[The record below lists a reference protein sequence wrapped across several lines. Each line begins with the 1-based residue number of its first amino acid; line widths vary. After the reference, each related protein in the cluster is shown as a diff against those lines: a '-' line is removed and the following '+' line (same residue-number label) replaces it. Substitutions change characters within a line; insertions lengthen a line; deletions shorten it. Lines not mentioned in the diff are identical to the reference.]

1 MVMATAK
8 TEKWVAEHEVSLKEN
23 HSTFTLVLPAEI
35 YLYVTP
41 EQFEELARVNRDLRL
56 ERNAN
61 GELIVSPPTGWETGK
76 RNFSLIGQ
84 LYCWCEDNSSSG
96 EAFESSTGF
105 ILPNGANRSPD
116 VSWVSSARWNALTTE
131 QKGTFPNICPDFV
144 VELRSGSDNLAP
156 LQEKMREYLENG
168 AVLGWL
174 IDPKNRQVEIYRIGQ
189 EVEILKNPLELN
201 GENLLPGF
209 VVNLQ
214 KTWSI

>member
-1 MVMATAK
+1 MVIATA
-8 TEKWVAEHEVSLKEN
+8 EKWAADQGVSLEEN
-23 HSTFTLVLPAEI
+23 HSTLLLVLPAEL
-35 YLYVTP
+35 YLQVTP

-56 ERNAN
+56 ERNAQ

-84 LYCWCEDNSSSG
+84 LYRWCEENNSPG

-105 ILPNGANRSPD
+105 ILPNNANRSPD

-144 VELRSGSDNLAP
+144 VELRSASDNLAP
-156 LQEKMREYLENG
+156 LQAKMREYLENG
-168 AVLGWL
+168 AMLGWL
-174 IDPKNRQVEIYRIGQ
+174 IDPKNRRVEIYRFGQ
-189 EVEILKNPLELN
+189 EVEVLERPLKLN
-201 GENLLPGF
+201 GENLLPGL

-214 KTWSI
+214 QFWSI